1 MSAPNN
7 RIDNN
12 MAALPV
18 GAACYFCLGEGPDE
32 EGKPLVRDCSCRGD
46 SAGFAHLSCLTNY
59 AEQKSKQAGEI
70 DFDAFREP
78 WSNCNI
84 CKQYFQGQLSLDLA
98 HACVSFTG
106 ANYGHEGNSKL
117 DKMKVLASL
126 RMKIHVMSKVLANDN
141 HNELLKVE
149 KLRIINDLLSVVDQT
164 KKDLNMNSWV
174 HMPKGSVEYQYY
186 KMLCGE
192 YEIML
197 TSRDGDL
204 EAYKKVITHFK
215 KARAIY
221 NLVGMPDEAKQMDM
235 KISLATN
242 LIRIVNNPEL
252 IDSDP
257 SITTVATSANVQTVR
272 NAYKD
277 SLKTNGINSENTIH
291 MGTLYVD
298 MLFKQKCKIEA
309 ERLVTE
315 LAIVSRRLLGPEHNI
330 TIRTDVLLEKCKVR
344 NVLFFA

>member
-1 MSAPNN
+1 
-7 RIDNN
+7 
-12 MAALPV
+12 
-18 GAACYFCLGEGPDE
+18 
-32 EGKPLVRDCSCRGD
+32 
-46 SAGFAHLSCLTNY
+46 
-59 AEQKSKQAGEI
+59 
-70 DFDAFREP
+70 
-78 WSNCNI
+78 
-84 CKQYFQGQLSLDLA
+84 
-98 HACVSFTG
+98 
-106 ANYGHEGNSKL
+106 
-117 DKMKVLASL
+117 
-126 RMKIHVMSKVLANDN
+126 MSKVLSDDN
-141 HNELLKVE
+141 HNEILKVE

-164 KKDLNMNSWV
+164 KKELNVNSWV
-174 HMPKGSVEYQYY
+174 HMPKGSGEYQYY

-192 YEIML
+192 YQAFAYEHLGTLMML

-235 KISLATN
+235 KISLATK
-242 LIRIVNNPEL
+242 LIRAVNNPEL

-277 SLKTNGINSENTIH
+277 SLKTNGINSENTIQ

-315 LAIVSRRLLGPEHNI
+315 LAIVSRRLLGPEHNT

-344 NVLFFA
+344 NVLVLPDAEEFQALRYENDGEVCVVTGPITAPRKLEDEKMYHIANNLVFPNVGCAVICHGLISALHLNGELGEVRNWKQSGTGIRMAVHFEKKGVRSALVKPENLMIAFELPQIVKSDVT

>member
-1 MSAPNN
+1 M
-7 RIDNN
+7 D
-12 MAALPV
+12 
-18 GAACYFCLGEGPDE
+18 
-32 EGKPLVRDCSCRGD
+32 
-46 SAGFAHLSCLTNY
+46 
-59 AEQKSKQAGEI
+59 
-70 DFDAFREP
+70 
-78 WSNCNI
+78 
-84 CKQYFQGQLSLDLA
+84 
-98 HACVSFTG
+98 
-106 ANYGHEGNSKL
+106 KL
-117 DKMKVLASL
+117 RVMASL
-126 RMKIHVMSKVLANDN
+126 RMKIHVMSKVLSDDN
-141 HNELLKVE
+141 HNEILKVE

-277 SLKTNGINSENTIH
+277 SLKTNGINSENTIQ